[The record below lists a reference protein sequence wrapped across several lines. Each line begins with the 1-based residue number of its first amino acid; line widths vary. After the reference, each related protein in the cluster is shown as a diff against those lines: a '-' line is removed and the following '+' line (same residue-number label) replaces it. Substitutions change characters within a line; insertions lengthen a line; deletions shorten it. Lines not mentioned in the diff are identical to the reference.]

1 MSTPST
7 MSKSNSSNSKKPA
20 YPENVWR
27 LIVETDPHG
36 GAWNMAVDGAIM
48 EAVAAGQ
55 VPPTLR
61 FYQWE
66 PPCVSLGKRQPLS
79 GIALDHCRRDGVDVV
94 RRPTGG
100 LAILHTDELTYSLA
114 TVPDDPRAA
123 GAIMDSYRKLSHG
136 LVLGLRHLG
145 VPARMEPVNPGA
157 SPNSSAACFEAPS
170 AYEITAGTHK
180 LMGSAQTRPYGK
192 LLQHGSLP
200 LSGDIGRL
208 AEYLTV
214 EDEAEREALGAQ
226 LRQRATTLGDVVGRN
241 VSFPEAADALARGF
255 CRALN
260 LQLEPGSLTAGEL
273 EAVDQLV
280 AAKALAL

>member
-1 MSTPST
+1 MSMPST
-7 MSKSNSSNSKKPA
+7 TSRSISRKA
-20 YPENVWR
+20 LYPENIWR
-27 LIVETDPHG
+27 LIVDTDPHS
-36 GAWNMAVDGAIM
+36 GAWNMAVDEAIM
-48 EAVAAGQ
+48 EAVASGH

-79 GIALDHCRRDGVDVV
+79 GINLDNCRRDGVDVV

-114 TVPDDPRAA
+114 TLPDDPRAS
-123 GAIMDSYRKLSHG
+123 GAIMDSYRKLSQG
-136 LVLGLRHLG
+136 LVLGLRRLG
-145 VPARMEPVNPGA
+145 VHPRMQPVSPGA

-170 AYEITAGTHK
+170 AYEITSGSQK

-208 AEYLTV
+208 AEYLAF
-214 EDEAEREALGAQ
+214 DDGSEREALAAQ
-226 LRQRATTLGDVVGRN
+226 LRLRATTLGAILDRS
-241 VSFPEAADALARGF
+241 VSFAEAANALARGF

-260 LQLEPGSLTAGEL
+260 LQLESGALTAGEL
-273 EAVDQLV
+273 EVVDQL
-280 AAKALAL
+280 AGAKALAL

>member
-1 MSTPST
+1 MTP
-7 MSKSNSSNSKKPA
+7 KPISRKPL
-20 YPENVWR
+20 YPEVAWR
-27 LIVETDPHG
+27 LIVDTEPHS
-36 GAWNMAVDGAIM
+36 GAWNMAVDQAIM
-48 EAVAAGQ
+48 EAVAFGQ

-79 GIALDHCRRDGVDVV
+79 GIDLDNCRRDGVDVV

-114 TVPDDPRAA
+114 TLPDDPRAA
-123 GAIMDSYRKLSHG
+123 GAIMDSYRKLSQG
-136 LVLGLRHLG
+136 LVLGLRRLG
-145 VPARMEPVNPGA
+145 LHPRMQPVSPGA
-157 SPNSSAACFEAPS
+157 STNSSAACFEAPS
-170 AYEITAGTHK
+170 AYEITSGTQK

-208 AEYLTV
+208 AEYLAF
-214 EDEAEREALGAQ
+214 DDDSEREALAAE
-226 LRQRATTLGDVVGRN
+226 LRRRATTLGAILDRN

-255 CRALN
+255 SHALN
-260 LQLEPGSLTAGEL
+260 LQLESGALTAGEL
-273 EAVDQLV
+273 EAADQL
-280 AAKALAL
+280 AGAKALAQ